1 MPVYNV
7 VEAVATRLSLA
18 LAHGIAKEMNDGLTL
33 TDKEI
38 NELADRVVARFIERY
53 KPDQAR
59 MLVKYYASARPAYD
73 GPPPPSAAQF
83 DAARRADEDERE
95 ESEE

>member
-59 MLVKYYASARPAYD
+59 MLAKYYSSAHPAYD
-73 GPPPPSAAQF
+73 GPTPPSADEF
-83 DAARRADEDERE
+83 RAAMDADEDAKA